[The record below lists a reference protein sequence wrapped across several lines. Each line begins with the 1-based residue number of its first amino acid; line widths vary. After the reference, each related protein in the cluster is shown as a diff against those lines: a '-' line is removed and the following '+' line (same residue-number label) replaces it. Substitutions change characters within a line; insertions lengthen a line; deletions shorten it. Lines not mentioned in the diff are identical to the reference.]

1 MTGQR
6 PYDAAGAHA
15 GRRPVRRCP
24 AAGRWRGRRPSA
36 AGRRG
41 GGRCGSLPGAV
52 LRWDGGAMLPDRQRI
67 ARMRWVPFRTIDG
80 RLTTVAASPDVPEA
94 RVCSMLRWMDGRV
107 HAAAPLSALLQPS
120 GRGLCRR
127 PSAGVVADRAVLAAA
142 EDRGAQAA
150 GVAARSVVPVSARPW
165 FQAPSRPAAE
175 RCPGSVPSHSPRLPG
190 ADGRSGRAA
199 RGHVRSRRTGPP
211 ARSHSAA
218 AGSEARIRPPLVVPA
233 AGIALAG
240 LAFYSRRCVSV
251 PRAQTTAFME
261 YRPAGAMMRLSP

>member
-52 LRWDGGAMLPDRQRI
+52 LRWDGRAMLPDRQRI

-142 EDRGAQAA
+142 EDRAHKP
-150 GVAARSVVPVSARPW
+150 VVWP
-165 FQAPSRPAAE
+165 PAALY
-175 RCPGSVPSHSPRLPG
+175 RYRLGLGCRLHHVQP
-190 ADGRSGRAA
+190 RSGVLDRYRATALVCRA
-199 RGHVRSRRTGPP
+199 RT
-211 ARSHSAA
+211 
-218 AGSEARIRPPLVVPA
+218 
-233 AGIALAG
+233 AG
-240 LAFYSRRCVSV
+240 LAGRLEGTSGPTVLGPRHDLTRPLPGLRLASGRRWWF
-251 PRAQTTAFME
+251 PRLE
-261 YRPAGAMMRLSP
+261 